1 MLRPTAGVRS
11 NVLGRG
17 DANHSVTTPSPALL
31 EETHMHQED
40 DAPNALPLPSASE
53 TTAAQ
58 HLSSLQQSSSP
69 CPQWIKSWQRSG
81 S

>member
-1 MLRPTAGVRS
+1 MLRQTTARVRS

-17 DANHSVTTPSPALL
+17 DANHSVTTPSPAPL

-40 DAPNALPLPSASE
+40 DAPNALLLPSASE

-58 HLSSLQQSSSP
+58 HLSSPPSNQV
-69 CPQWIKSWQRSG
+69 RNAHSG
-81 S
+81 